1 MVVAVVFGVAVVVEI
16 AAAFAAAAVPF
27 AESAAVVLFVVVVAA
42 AAAQLARCAERWQRR
57 WLLVATAGGFAK
69 QNLPCPYDPAAKTR
83 RFAE

>member
-1 MVVAVVFGVAVVVEI
+1 MFGVAVVVEI

-27 AESAAVVLFVVVVAA
+27 AESAAVVLFVVVVVVAAAA

>member
-1 MVVAVVFGVAVVVEI
+1 MFGVAVVVEI

-27 AESAAVVLFVVVVAA
+27 AESAADVLFVVVVVAVVAAA